1 MMEAK
6 SDLCISTSDPNGM
19 PYGARLK
26 RARES
31 AGKSAVE
38 VAKLL
43 GLTRRDYDEW
53 EAYEGELNMATSL
66 RELSKIA
73 GALGIRTSAIF
84 DDGPSAGPPI
94 HPEELCKK
102 LRTHLDAT
110 GTNVEE
116 FENRVGFEI
125 APALAD
131 WSKVLDWNL
140 DCLRFVCKELGIDW
154 HLALPDSLLGTG
166 GGAAASDY
174 FGSG

>member
-1 MMEAK
+1 MEAK
-6 SDLCISTSDPNGM
+6 SDPCISMSDPSGM

-31 AGKSAVE
+31 AGKSASE

-43 GLTRRDYDEW
+43 GLTPRDYDEW

-66 RELSKIA
+66 RQLSKIA

-84 DDGPSAGPPI
+84 DDSPSEGPPV
-94 HPEELCKK
+94 HPEELCKRI
-102 LRTHLDAT
+102 RTHLDAT
-110 GTNVEE
+110 GMSVEE
-116 FENRVGFEI
+116 FENRVGFEM
-125 APALAD
+125 APALAA

-154 HLALPDSLLGTG
+154 RLALPDSSL
-166 GGAAASDY
+166 AQA
-174 FGSG
+174 